1 MMLCLH
7 VLLNNLEDERFD
19 KIYREVKEVEK
30 KDWEI
35 FLCSILLKCQ
45 FIVLASDQLGFG
57 KDGNITQKLIQTVIL
72 QKLSGDFFYIIS
84 PNPVVKLNSEVW
96 QQQLRN

>member
-1 MMLCLH
+1 MGDFSLFYSTQ
-7 VLLNNLEDERFD
+7 VS
-19 KIYREVKEVEK
+19 IY
-30 KDWEI
+30 
-35 FLCSILLKCQ
+35 S
-45 FIVLASDQLGFG
+45 VLASDQLGFG